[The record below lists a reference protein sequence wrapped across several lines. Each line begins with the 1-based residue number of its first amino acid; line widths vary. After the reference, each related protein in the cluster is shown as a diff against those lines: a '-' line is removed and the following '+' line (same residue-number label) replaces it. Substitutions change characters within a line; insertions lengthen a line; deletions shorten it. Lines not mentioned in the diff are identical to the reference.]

1 MGNCIPFFYLCNLKR
16 QKTMKSIIY
25 VFIGG
30 GTGSVLRY
38 LMQMVINRNII
49 TAFPLGTFVVNI
61 IGCMLIGMF
70 YTLSDRFNLSQ
81 DIRLLLTVGLCG
93 GFTTFSTFSTESLN
107 LLKGELYGMFLLYT
121 LSSVAIGII
130 FTFAGIWLGKNLF

>member
-81 DIRLLLTVGLCG
+81 DVRLLLTVGLCG

-107 LLKGELYGMFLLYT
+107 LLKGELYGMSLLYT

>member
-1 MGNCIPFFYLCNLKR
+1 
-16 QKTMKSIIY
+16 MKSILY

-30 GTGSVLRY
+30 GAGSVLRY
-38 LMQMVINRNII
+38 LTQMLINKNVF
-49 TAFPLGTFVVNI
+49 TAFPLGTFAVNI
-61 IGCMLIGMF
+61 IGCMLIGVF
-70 YTLSDRFNLSQ
+70 YTLSDRFNLPQ

-107 LLKGELYGMFLLYT
+107 LLKGDLYGMFFLYT
-121 LSSVAIGII
+121 LLSVAIGII

>member
-1 MGNCIPFFYLCNLKR
+1 
-16 QKTMKSIIY
+16 MKSIIY

-81 DIRLLLTVGLCG
+81 DVRLLLTVGLCG

-130 FTFAGIWLGKNLF
+130 FTFAGIWSGKNLF

>member
-1 MGNCIPFFYLCNLKR
+1 
-16 QKTMKSIIY
+16 MKSIIY

-107 LLKGELYGMFLLYT
+107 LLKGELYGMSLLYT

>member
-1 MGNCIPFFYLCNLKR
+1 
-16 QKTMKSIIY
+16 MKSILY

-30 GTGSVLRY
+30 GAGSVLRY

-121 LSSVAIGII
+121 LLSVAIGIM

>member
-107 LLKGELYGMFLLYT
+107 LLKGELYGMSLLYT

>member
-1 MGNCIPFFYLCNLKR
+1 
-16 QKTMKSIIY
+16 MKSILY

-30 GTGSVLRY
+30 GAGSVLRY

-49 TAFPLGTFVVNI
+49 TTFPIGTFVVNI
-61 IGCMLIGMF
+61 IGCLLIGIF
-70 YTLSDRFNLSQ
+70 YTLSGRFNFSQ

-107 LLKGELYGMFLLYT
+107 LLKGELYGMFFLYILL
-121 LSSVAIGII
+121 SVAIGII
-130 FTFAGIWLGKNLF
+130 FTFTGVWFGKNLF

>member
-1 MGNCIPFFYLCNLKR
+1 
-16 QKTMKSIIY
+16 MKSILY

-30 GTGSVLRY
+30 GAGSVLRY

-61 IGCMLIGMF
+61 IGCMLIGMS

-121 LSSVAIGII
+121 LLSVAIGIM

>member
-1 MGNCIPFFYLCNLKR
+1 
-16 QKTMKSIIY
+16 MKSIIY

-30 GTGSVLRY
+30 GTGSALRY
-38 LMQMVINRNII
+38 LMQMIINRNII

-70 YTLSDRFNLSQ
+70 YTLSDRFSLSQ
-81 DIRLLLTVGLCG
+81 DVRLLLTVGLCG

-121 LSSVAIGII
+121 LSSVAVGII
-130 FTFAGIWLGKNLF
+130 LTFAGIWLGKNLF

>member
-1 MGNCIPFFYLCNLKR
+1 
-16 QKTMKSIIY
+16 MKSILY

-30 GTGSVLRY
+30 GAGSVLRY

-70 YTLSDRFNLSQ
+70 YTLSDRLNLSQ

-121 LSSVAIGII
+121 LLSVAIGIM